1 MAEPFLLEDSLVT
14 FITQTNLICAS
25 YAGVIVFG
33 KVKNKHFVSQESFRF
48 FRSQYHLIFLT
59 FVQIAK
65 VFSGLTPL
73 TKKKIM
79 DAGIH
84 TYNWEVTQQGE
95 LFRVTFTIEQE
106 VNQLYK
112 VCFNP
117 NQLNNFCMTIKEL
130 ILPSLCLKYTESELL
145 RTVSL
150 SNVIQIKRF
159 KIKEECY
166 NYVKNYFK
174 KNEYLYE
181 AGAILLH
188 YYRDIIMLLHK
199 LDQFYSDKDEDD
211 IVKLIC
217 GDIS

>member
-1 MAEPFLLEDSLVT
+1 M
-14 FITQTNLICAS
+14 
-25 YAGVIVFG
+25 
-33 KVKNKHFVSQESFRF
+33 
-48 FRSQYHLIFLT
+48 
-59 FVQIAK
+59 
-65 VFSGLTPL
+65 
-73 TKKKIM
+73 
-79 DAGIH
+79 
-84 TYNWEVTQQGE
+84 
-95 LFRVTFTIEQE
+95 
-106 VNQLYK
+106 
-112 VCFNP
+112 
-117 NQLNNFCMTIKEL
+117 
-130 ILPSLCLKYTESELL
+130 
-145 RTVSL
+145 
-150 SNVIQIKRF
+150 